1 MTEAELLKRVKTG
14 LGISGDYHDEVLQI
28 YIDSMKEF
36 MRSAGVVEEVVNS
49 SVSVGCIIAGVND
62 LYNYSSGGVKLSD
75 FTVKRIIQLGYKT
88 ADEVKDN
95 V

>member
-1 MTEAELLKRVKTG
+1 MTEAELLEKVKTG
-14 LGISGDYHDEVLQI
+14 LGISGDYHDDVLQV
-28 YIDSMKEF
+28 YIDSVKEF
-36 MRSAGVVEEVVNS
+36 MRSAGVVEAVVNS

-75 FTVKRIIQLGYKT
+75 FTIKRIIQLCYKT
-88 ADEVKDN
+88 ADEVKKD